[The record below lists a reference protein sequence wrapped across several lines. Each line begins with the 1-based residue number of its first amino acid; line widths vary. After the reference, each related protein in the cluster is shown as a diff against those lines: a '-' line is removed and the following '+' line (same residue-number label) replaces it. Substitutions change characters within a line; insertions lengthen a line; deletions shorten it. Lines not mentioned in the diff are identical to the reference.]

1 VKHILL
7 WGCLLKINLSKRSKK
22 QWDRK
27 TPRSQLSSSPDAWC
41 AGVWKWSGEF
51 TTYLRFVVN
60 KRAISPIWVVVR
72 TGFAAG
78 VVPVSLR
85 VFSGHTTMMYT
96 MKVGSTTFTNL
107 GRHQGL
113 DLHWIFNDRVDIY
126 TPSSTVKDG
135 DYRVVEIR
143 ILKSGRKYQPKLI
156 INIISQW

>member
-1 VKHILL
+1 M
-7 WGCLLKINLSKRSKK
+7 RSKDTEIAVVK
-22 QWDRK
+22 L
-27 TPRSQLSSSPDAWC
+27 PRCLVCGGMKVEW
-41 AGVWKWSGEF
+41 GI
-51 TTYLRFVVN
+51 YYILRFVVN

-113 DLHWIFNDRVDIY
+113 DLH
-126 TPSSTVKDG
+126 
-135 DYRVVEIR
+135 
-143 ILKSGRKYQPKLI
+143 
-156 INIISQW
+156 